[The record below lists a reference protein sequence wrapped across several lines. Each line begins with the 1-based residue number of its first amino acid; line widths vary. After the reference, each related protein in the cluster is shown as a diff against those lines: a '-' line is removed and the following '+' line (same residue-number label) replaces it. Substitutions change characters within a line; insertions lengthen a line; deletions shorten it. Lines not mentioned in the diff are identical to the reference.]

1 MTEKY
6 TPVQAHEVDPEIVG
20 LGNIRSDML
29 GFDVDPNSY
38 VPDSVVRYR
47 SAEAIVSLQKLVKEW
62 ETDWQWTPKARDQL
76 RQVIE
81 RWVSWSTEP
90 EPAAVAEMGDMMR
103 EAAEAQANGFPYYA
117 NIPPVRMIRSIDW
130 TKVAKE
136 VEHLYLG
143 AEENYEQKIV
153 AAVDFVHGI
162 LDNPSVIRD
171 MIHRNPELMGRLA
184 RSLAPGP
191 VRYQIG
197 TEIHTVEQMEG
208 LPALAVVASTDRLP
222 FFILAQCCDNGEDRF
237 FYPGNESGVS
247 ARDLMKKAKS
257 WKVVALS

>member
-1 MTEKY
+1 MTEKI
-6 TPVQAHEVDPEIVG
+6 TPEKICAAYEVDPETVG
-20 LGNIRSDML
+20 LGTIKSDML

-62 ETDWQWTPKARDQL
+62 EVDWQWTPNARDQL
-76 RQVIE
+76 QQIIE

-90 EPAAVAEMGDMMR
+90 EPTAVAEMGDMMR
-103 EAAEAQANGFPYYA
+103 EAAMAQIDPDGMFAMGVLNT
-117 NIPPVRMIRSIDW
+117 DW

-184 RSLAPGP
+184 RSLTPGP
-191 VRYQIG
+191 VNYQIG

-208 LPALAVVASTDRLP
+208 LPALAVIASTDRLP
-222 FFILAQCCDNGEDRF
+222 SFFLAQCSDDDGVRQF